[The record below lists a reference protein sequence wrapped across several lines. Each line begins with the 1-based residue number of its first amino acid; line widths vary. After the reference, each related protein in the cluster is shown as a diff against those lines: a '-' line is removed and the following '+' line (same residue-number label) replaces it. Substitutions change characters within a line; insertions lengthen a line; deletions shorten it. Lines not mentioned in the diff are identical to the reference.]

1 MTTIAVSLPDGVM
14 VSDSK
19 VTLEHKGIDYPAVK
33 IIKKAG
39 MLIGAAGHSGDCT
52 RFMKWAA
59 SKFQDKEPKW
69 AEEEGNEDS
78 IIGIV
83 LKDDGVYVWSQG
95 DPEPE
100 KVEADRFAV
109 GSGGKAA
116 RAAMLMG
123 ATPEQAVEIACKV
136 DPYSALPLQVL
147 KLKNGS

>member
-1 MTTIAVSLPDGVM
+1 MTTIAVSVPEGVM

-33 IIKKAG
+33 VIKKAG

-59 SKFQDKEPKW
+59 GKFNDKEPHW
-69 AEEEGNEDS
+69 AEKEGEEDS
-78 IIGIV
+78 VIGIV
-83 LKDDGVYVWSQG
+83 LKDDGIYIWGQG

-100 KVEADRFAV
+100 KVEADTYAV

-116 RAAMLMG
+116 RAAMLLG
-123 ATPEQAVEIACKV
+123 HKAEEAVATACLV

-147 KLKNGS
+147 KLK